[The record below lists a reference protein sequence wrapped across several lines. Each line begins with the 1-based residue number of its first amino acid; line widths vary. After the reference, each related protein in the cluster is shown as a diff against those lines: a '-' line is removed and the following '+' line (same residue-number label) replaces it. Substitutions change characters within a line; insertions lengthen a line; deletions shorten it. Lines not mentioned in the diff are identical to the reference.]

1 MIEEYIALIN
11 YGPKLD
17 IKNHR
22 GQTALMMS
30 MHFRKFLKKTLRKL
44 S

>member
-1 MIEEYIALIN
+1 MEEYNALLS

-17 IKNHR
+17 IKNLR